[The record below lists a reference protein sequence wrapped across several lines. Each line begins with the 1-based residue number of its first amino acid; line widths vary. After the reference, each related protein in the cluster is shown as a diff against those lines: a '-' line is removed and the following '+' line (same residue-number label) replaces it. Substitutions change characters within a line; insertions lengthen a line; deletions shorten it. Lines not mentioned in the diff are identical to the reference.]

1 MVVKES
7 ETLLQISTR
16 EEQGGLL
23 LVDGSCHMRESTQT
37 A

>member
-7 ETLLQISTR
+7 GTLVQISTR
-16 EEQGGLL
+16 EEQGGLV
-23 LVDGSCHMRESTQT
+23 LVDGSCHMREGIQT